1 MIPSLV
7 KFGFI
12 LIESAM
18 PGESSSSSDRV
29 IKHQEQVCGC
39 HYLGALIL
47 QISFE
52 VHDMSRDEVILLL
65 K

>member
-7 KFGFI
+7 KFGFL
-12 LIESAM
+12 LIESTI
-18 PGESSSSSDRV
+18 PGESYSSDRV
-29 IKHQEQVCGC
+29 IKHQEQACGC

-52 VHDMSRDEVILLL
+52 VHEMSRDEVILPL

>member
-12 LIESAM
+12 LIESTM
-18 PGESSSSSDRV
+18 PGESSSSDRV

-52 VHDMSRDEVILLL
+52 VHDISRDEVILLL